1 MKELHDIKYFSLN
14 KVKKFIAEYGDKPGT
29 IKELCKLILSE
40 DHQISMRAS
49 WTLQHL
55 SFEKPEVIKPLYPQ
69 LISFLKRKNNHT
81 GAIRNVIRIFQE
93 QDIPEK
99 YTSEI
104 YDLCLAY
111 CKNVAMPHAVRVFAI
126 YVMANI
132 CKKYPELKYELEL
145 ILSEFKQYPQPPS
158 MTACIKKTT
167 KQLKNLR

>member
-1 MKELHDIKYFSLN
+1 MEELKDIKYFSLN
-14 KVKKFIAEYGDKPGT
+14 KVKKFIVDHGDDPAT

-55 SFEKPEVIKPLYPQ
+55 SFEKPEVIKSLYPQ
-69 LISFLKRKNNHT
+69 LIKFLKRDNNHT
-81 GAIRNVIRIFQE
+81 GAIRNVIRIFQNLN
-93 QDIPEK
+93 IPEK
-99 YTSEI
+99 YTSDI
-104 YDLCLAY
+104 YDLCMNY
-111 CKNVAMPHAVRVFAI
+111 CKNMAMPHAVRVFAI

-132 CKKYPELKYELEL
+132 CKKYPDLKYELEL

-167 KQLKNLR
+167 KLLKNIR